1 MRRMRWGVVS
11 AALVAMATALF
22 FGWPLL
28 AEVTRVGNY
37 LFLGGMSPDE
47 PQILVT
53 VEYMTVDQLLDPR
66 TMDIAKRN
74 KLWIAPCVR
83 ANALDANLD
92 RLAKAYKAAGI
103 GIVYWP
109 LLPREQCLYLN
120 TKHVD
125 DFLAHLDKM
134 YAWADQYGN
143 TIEAIIIDIE
153 PENCQKGT
161 DAGPEAA
168 DPDAGLGIGDAIN
181 KMDKKKFMASI
192 EGFNRVLKKL
202 HEHNTVAISTAM
214 DYAATDIQNNRTVFQ
229 DLSGGP
235 SLLVDWDM
243 VSFMNFGSQNTKF
256 LKEALKGLGIDWT
269 VKDTRYLS
277 YLMCRLIA
285 KKYGNRAAISLGQT
299 IPGEGHGA
307 VWTDPADLG
316 RDAAVCKYAGIVHFG
331 IYDFQGIVESDNPDA
346 WIAAVR
352 DAKPTKPE
360 YSAKAVT
367 LWNLVNSLYWYG
379 EMKRSF

>member
-1 MRRMRWGVVS
+1 MRRMKLIVP
-11 AALVAMATALF
+11 AALVALAVALF

-28 AEVTRVGNY
+28 AEVTKIGDH
-37 LFLGGMSPDE
+37 LFLGGMNPND

-53 VEYMTVDQLLDPR
+53 VEYMSVDQLLDPR

-83 ANALDANLD
+83 ANMLDANLD
-92 RLAKAYKAAGI
+92 RLAKGYKAAGI

-120 TKHVD
+120 TKHID
-125 DFLAHLDKM
+125 DYLAHLDKM
-134 YAWADQYGN
+134 YAWAEQYHN

-168 DPDAGLGIGDAIN
+168 PADAGLGIGGAIDKMN
-181 KMDKKKFMASI
+181 KKRFMASI
-192 EGFNRVLKKL
+192 AGFQRVLKKL

-214 DYAATDIQNNRTVFQ
+214 DFASADIQNNRTVFQ

-235 SLLVDWDM
+235 SMLVDWDM
-243 VSFMNFGSQNTKF
+243 VSYMNFGSQNTKT
-256 LKEALKGLGIDWT
+256 LHDALKSLHIDWT
-269 VKDTRYLS
+269 IKDTRYLS

-331 IYDFQGIVESDNPDA
+331 IYDFQGIVESQDPDA

-352 DAKPTKPE
+352 DAKPMRPE
-360 YSAKAVT
+360 YSAKAVA
-367 LWNLVNSLYWYG
+367 LWNVVNSLYWYG
-379 EMKRSF
+379 ELKRSFL